1 MDIKIIFGKHL
12 QNLRNEKGLTQDV
25 LSEKAGMD
33 RSYLS
38 EVERGLKAISIEKL
52 YQLAQA
58 LEIELWELMKF

>member
-1 MDIKIIFGKHL
+1 MDIKIMFGKHL
-12 QNLRNEKGLTQDV
+12 QNLRNERNLTQEN
-25 LSEKAGMD
+25 LAEKAGMD